1 MGAPTLTGIAKA
13 QYRYDWAGR
22 QVIRMLAD
30 TGTTLHVTFDSA
42 GNRLAEYDQATGSL
56 LREYVWF
63 EGQPIAVL
71 EAGQVYLVRTDHIGR
86 PSFATDQSGTVVW
99 TVDYLPFGEVFVSTG
114 TPINLRF
121 PGQWFQAESGL
132 HQNWMRDDDP
142 TTGRYIQPDPLGL
155 IEGSSVYGYAWQ
167 KPGRWIGP
175 TGEQTVPGSGPLILH
190 LRRDPASAKTMIEKQ
205 PFLAD
210 RSPDEAVAHLRK
222 AISGRCP
229 GRRSGT
235 VVGVARCHELLRR
248 TASGSG
254 DARRLGIHARAS
266 GARSR

>member
-22 QVIRMLAD
+22 QAIRMLAD
-30 TGTTLHVTFDSA
+30 AGTTLHVTFDSA

-56 LREYVWF
+56 LRDYVWF

-86 PSFATDQSGTVVW
+86 PSFATDQSSTVVW
-99 TVDYLPFGEVFVSTG
+99 TVDCLPFGEVFVSTG

-132 HQNWMRDDDP
+132 HQNWMRDYDP

-155 IEGSSVYGYAWQ
+155 IEGSSLYGYAWQ
-167 KPGRWIGP
+167 KPGRWIDP
-175 TGEQTVPGSGPLILH
+175 TGEQTVPRVRPIDLA
-190 LRRDPASAKTMIEKQ
+190 PSA
-205 PFLAD
+205 
-210 RSPDEAVAHLRK
+210 
-222 AISGRCP
+222 
-229 GRRSGT
+229 
-235 VVGVARCHELLRR
+235 
-248 TASGSG
+248 
-254 DARRLGIHARAS
+254 
-266 GARSR
+266 